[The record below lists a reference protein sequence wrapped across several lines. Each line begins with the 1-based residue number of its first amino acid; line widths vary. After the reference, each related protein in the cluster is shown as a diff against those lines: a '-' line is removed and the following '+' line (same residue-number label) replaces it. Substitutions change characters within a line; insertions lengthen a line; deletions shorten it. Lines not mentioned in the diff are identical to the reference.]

1 MAKYI
6 SALINELNETRIFVP
21 SPVLPHMLCSLAAD
35 SAAGDGQ
42 E

>member
-1 MAKYI
+1 MAKCVL
-6 SALINELNETRIFVP
+6 ALINELNEMRIFVP
-21 SPVLPHMLCSLAAD
+21 SPVLLHVLCSLAAD